1 MVKALFDT
9 SVLVAGLWTNHPK
22 HSPCLSRLKQAKSR
36 NIQGIICTHTL
47 AELYSVL
54 TRLPIKFPI
63 SPKLAQQLISENLAE
78 FEVISL
84 SAEDYQTII
93 SKMVNLNIT
102 GGGIYDALIT
112 QVVFKTEVDKLLTLN
127 PNHFIRLGE
136 EIAKLVEVPT

>member
-9 SVLVAGLWTNHPK
+9 SVLVAALWTNHPK
-22 HSPCLSRLKQAKSR
+22 HSACLSRLKKVKSG
-36 NIQGIICTHTL
+36 NLQGIICTHTL

-54 TRLPIKFPI
+54 TRLPIKSPI

-78 FEVISL
+78 FELISL
-84 SAEDYQTII
+84 SAEDYKRVIN
-93 SKMVNLNIT
+93 KMVTLNLT

-112 QVVFKTEVDKLLTLN
+112 HVVFKAEVDQLLTLN

>member
-9 SVLVAGLWTNHPK
+9 SVLVAALWTNHPK
-22 HSPCLSRLKQAKSR
+22 HSACLSRLKKVKSG

-54 TRLPIKFPI
+54 TRLPIKPAV
-63 SPKLAQQLISENLAE
+63 SPKLAQQLIRENLAE

-84 SAEDYQTII
+84 STEDYQTVIN
-93 SKMVNLNIT
+93 KMVNFNLT
-102 GGGIYDALIT
+102 GGGIYDGLIA
-112 QVVFKTEVDKLLTLN
+112 QVVFKVEVDRLLTLN

-136 EIAKLVEVPT
+136 EVAKLVEVPT

>member
-9 SVLVAGLWTNHPK
+9 SVLIAALWTNHPK
-22 HSPCLSRLKQAKSR
+22 HSGCTALVKKVKLG
-36 NIQGIICTHTL
+36 NLQGIICTHTL

-54 TRLPIKFPI
+54 TRLPIKPPV
-63 SPKLAQQLISENLAE
+63 SPKLAQQLINENLAE

-84 SAEDYQTII
+84 SAQDYESVIN
-93 SKMVNLNIT
+93 KMVTLNLT
-102 GGGIYDALIT
+102 GGAIYDALIA
-112 QVVFKTEVDKLLTLN
+112 QIILKTEIDQLLTLN